1 MNQEAIIEI
10 LTDLDNKYHFT
21 EEEVTRINECLY
33 GDIDEDMKGV
43 EYAEEDEYTD
53 EYTDEE

>member
-53 EYTDEE
+53 EE

>member
-10 LTDLDNKYHFT
+10 LTELDNKYHFT

-53 EYTDEE
+53 EE